1 MELAQ
6 RELVAAEKEQMKR
19 TLTAQFQRELMERQE
34 EWRRD
39 SRRQLEPLQEQLR
52 DAQRASLET
61 PAKSELDSLVHSLH
75 AEFHRT
81 LHLKQEEWKAETK
94 AQVGLIEVSIRNC
107 VEKLILSE
115 SGTLKYVFIKSYSN
129 KSD

>member
-19 TLTAQFQRELMERQE
+19 TLTAQFQRELLVRQE

-52 DAQRASLET
+52 DVQRASLET

-75 AEFHRT
+75 AEFNRT

-94 AQVGLIEVSIRNC
+94 AQVGFIEVSIRNC
-107 VEKLILSE
+107 IDETDRVRIRNFKLRLYKKLLECIR
-115 SGTLKYVFIKSYSN
+115 
-129 KSD
+129 

>member
-19 TLTAQFQRELMERQE
+19 TLTAQFQRELLERQA

-94 AQVGLIEVSIRNC
+94 AQVGLIEVSIRSC
-107 VEKLILSE
+107 VEETDPIRIRNFKLRLYKK
-115 SGTLKYVFIKSYSN
+115 LL
-129 KSD
+129 

>member
-6 RELVAAEKEQMKR
+6 RELVAAEKEQMMR
-19 TLTAQFQRELMERQE
+19 TLTAQFQRELLVRQE

-94 AQVGLIEVSIRNC
+94 AQVGLLIVAIRNC
-107 VEKLILSE
+107 VKETDPIRIRNFKLRLYKK
-115 SGTLKYVFIKSYSN
+115 LL
-129 KSD
+129 

>member
-6 RELVAAEKEQMKR
+6 RELVAAEKEQMMR
-19 TLTAQFQRELMERQE
+19 TLTAQFQRELLARQE

-81 LHLKQEEWKAETK
+81 LHQKQEEWKGETK
-94 AQVGLIEVSIRNC
+94 AQVGPIESV
-107 VEKLILSE
+107 V
-115 SGTLKYVFIKSYSN
+115 
-129 KSD
+129 

>member
-1 MELAQ
+1 M
-6 RELVAAEKEQMKR
+6 R
-19 TLTAQFQRELMERQE
+19 TLTAQFQRELLVRQE

-94 AQVGLIEVSIRNC
+94 AQVGLLEVSLRNFVEETDPIRIRNF
-107 VEKLILSE
+107 KLRLYKK
-115 SGTLKYVFIKSYSN
+115 LP
-129 KSD
+129 